1 MRSGSKK
8 TYLAVDPG
16 EARTGTA
23 FGDSEARIAT
33 PLRVI
38 DVPMA
43 QRDRLLA
50 EIRADIESTGA
61 GALVVGLPLE
71 MESGAEGPSA
81 VRARAFGEW
90 LAGATGLSVR
100 HADERL
106 TSAEADWQM
115 AQSGLTRKQ
124 KKARRDAL
132 AAANILRAFFE
143 MLSDEPSG

>member
-1 MRSGSKK
+1 MPSRSKQ
-8 TYLAVDPG
+8 TYLALDPG

-23 FGDSEARIAT
+23 SGDSETRLAT

-38 DVPMA
+38 DVPA
-43 QRDRLLA
+43 KQRDRLLA
-50 EIRADIESTGA
+50 EIRVDIESTGA

-81 VRARAFGEW
+81 KRARAFGEW
-90 LAGATGLSVR
+90 LARETGLPVR
-100 HADERL
+100 FVDERL

-115 AQSGLTRKQ
+115 AQSGLTHKQ
-124 KKARRDAL
+124 KKSRRDAL

-143 MLSDEPSG
+143 SLDDTPNA